1 MNCQPNN
8 YVPIVT
14 VKDSF
19 TMKFLFV
26 MECCLRRTFYQLVS
40 SCEQVATILS
50 ILSSCNKYVKIRI
63 VATCHLQTCCTLLK
77 QLVASLWITSFYNQ
91 LATNLLTTCNR
102 LVINKLS
109 QTMRTHPDI
118 GLLLVTSCCTIS
130 TNLLQLACI

>member
-1 MNCQPNN
+1 MNRQPNN

-19 TMKFLFV
+19 TMKFLV
-26 MECCLRRTFYQLVS
+26 VIECCLRRTFY
-40 SCEQVATILS
+40 QVATILS

-63 VATCHLQTCCTLLK
+63 VATCHFQTCCTLLK
-77 QLVASLWITSFYNQ
+77 QFLASLWITSFDNQ

-118 GLLLVTSCCTIS
+118 GLLLVTSCCKIS